1 MGGSLLHQDTQTF
14 GASASLPAVSPT
26 HAYDPATAAHAL
38 VADAS
43 GALESTGKQPNTGI
57 GLASSGQTRPPAIP
71 TIPGARRYVISMK
84 SVPLASCAPAEHLS
98 QRGAPGYLKAP

>member
-14 GASASLPAVSPT
+14 GASASLPAVTLS
-26 HAYDPATAAHAL
+26 HVDDAAAAAHAL

-43 GALESTGKQPNTGI
+43 GVLESTGKQPTTGI

-71 TIPGARRYVISMK
+71 TIPGARRYVMSMK

-98 QRGAPGYLKAP
+98 QRGAPGHLTAP